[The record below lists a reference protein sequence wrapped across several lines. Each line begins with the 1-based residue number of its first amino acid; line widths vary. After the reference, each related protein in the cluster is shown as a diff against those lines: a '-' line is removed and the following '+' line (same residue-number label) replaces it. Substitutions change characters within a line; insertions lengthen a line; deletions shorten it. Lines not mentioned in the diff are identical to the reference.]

1 MTLNGESIV
10 VGGDAILSVA
20 GQRVATPAQLADL
33 TQSHKPGDHLRLA
46 ARGGHTRTVTV
57 TLENAPAAA

>member
-1 MTLNGESIV
+1 M
-10 VGGDAILSVA
+10 
-20 GQRVATPAQLADL
+20 
-33 TQSHKPGDHLRLA
+33 QSHKPGDRLRLLV